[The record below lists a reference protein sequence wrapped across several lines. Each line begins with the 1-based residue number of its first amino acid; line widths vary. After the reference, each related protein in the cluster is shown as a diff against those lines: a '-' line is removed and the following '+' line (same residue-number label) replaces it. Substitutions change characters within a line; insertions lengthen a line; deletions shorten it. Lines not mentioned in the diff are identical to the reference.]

1 MNPTDRRV
9 QIMDEIAAA
18 YGPLE
23 AQVAALSAAQLTQ
36 PGVMGEWTVKDVLA
50 HVAWWERHLLR
61 TLRAGHDELDE
72 LMTEGMDSRQAT
84 DRTNAEVFAA
94 NRDRPLADVLAE
106 FRAAH
111 EETLAALAGWPED
124 ELARDEVYEAI
135 GWDTFRHYPD
145 HTALIQAWREG
156 AGQ

>member
-1 MNPTDRRV
+1 MSPTNRKA
-9 QIMDEIAAA
+9 QIRDEIAAA
-18 YGPLE
+18 YRPLE
-23 AQVAALSAAQLTQ
+23 AQVAALSEAQMTQ

-72 LMTEGMDSRQAT
+72 MVTEGTDSRQVT
-84 DRTNAEVFAA
+84 DRANAEVFAT
-94 NRDRPLADVLAE
+94 NRDRSLDDVLAE

-111 EETLAALAGWPED
+111 AEMLAALASWPED

-145 HTALIQAWREG
+145 HTATIQAWHEG

>member
-1 MNPTDRRV
+1 MSPTNRKA
-9 QIMDEIAAA
+9 QILDEIAAA

-23 AQVAALSAAQLTQ
+23 AQVAALSAAQMTQ
-36 PGVMGEWTVKDVLA
+36 PGVMGAWTVKDILA

-61 TLRAGHDELDE
+61 TLRAGYDELV
-72 LMTEGMDSRQAT
+72 TVAT

-94 NRDRPLADVLAE
+94 NRDRPLDDVLAE

-111 EETLAALAGWPED
+111 EDILAALAGWPED

-145 HTALIQAWREG
+145 HTATIQAWHEG